1 MQLDRPG
8 GTPGGIGLFLMGA
21 GLALISAWFFVD
33 SVRVV
38 SGGFGWISRGAGLG
52 ADTGSIGIL
61 FLPFVIAV
69 GALFYDA
76 SKAWAWGLFGISLLI
91 IVVEVLSRM
100 RFFVDLKL
108 SHLLLMLGSFAAGCG
123 LMLRSLR
130 ELPDNF

>member
-1 MQLDRPG
+1 MRLDEPG
-8 GTPGGIGLFLMGA
+8 GTSGGIGLFAMGA
-21 GLALISAWFFVD
+21 GLALVSAWFFID

-38 SGGFGWISRGAGLG
+38 SGGFGWISRGVGLQ

-61 FLPFVIAV
+61 FLPFAIAV

-76 SKAWAWGLFGISLLI
+76 SKAWAWALFGLSILLL
-91 IVVEVLSRM
+91 VVEVLSRL

-130 ELPDNF
+130 SMPSRF